1 MLTRVWLLY
10 TFSRMPRITDI
21 ARVTQ
26 GLSTFGRGAGVRPG
40 EWELRMVE
48 SSDLGDNCW
57 VDLDDLKEF
66 QVDLSER
73 TERHLLRPF
82 DVLVTARTG
91 YVQAGLVPRAVTRT
105 VASVM
110 LLVVR
115 PHNGDRA
122 MGLYIWYFLTSAWGQ
137 AQMKRRLTVSPTITS
152 LSASNL
158 GEVELPIPSPR
169 QMDQIAD
176 LIEASNDAYKWTVET
191 ARLRQ
196 DEIRDSIIGEMYP
209 TPEPHD

>member
-1 MLTRVWLLY
+1 
-10 TFSRMPRITDI
+10 
-21 ARVTQ
+21 
-26 GLSTFGRGAGVRPG
+26 
-40 EWELRMVE
+40 
-48 SSDLGDNCW
+48 
-57 VDLDDLKEF
+57 
-66 QVDLSER
+66 
-73 TERHLLRPF
+73 
-82 DVLVTARTG
+82 
-91 YVQAGLVPRAVTRT
+91 
-105 VASVM
+105 
-110 LLVVR
+110 
-115 PHNGDRA
+115 
-122 MGLYIWYFLTSAWGQ
+122 
-137 AQMKRRLTVSPTITS
+137 MKRRLTVSPTITS